1 MNNMT
6 DHELYKKIDSLT
18 DNLNLINTQIKK
30 LSEIVER
37 LIRLEEKNATLQ
49 KDLNG
54 YGSRLAKYEEDLQK
68 LSIKTALNSSKGDII
83 GRWVERL
90 IWFIVIAALGVFD
103 IFKLKGHG

>member
-1 MNNMT
+1 MN
-6 DHELYKKIDSLT
+6 DLT
-18 DNLNLINTQIKK
+18 HKVDDLCSDVKQLNGEVRK
-30 LSEIVER
+30 LSEIIER
-37 LIRLEEKNATLQ
+37 LIRVEEKNATMQ

-54 YGSRLAKYEEDLQK
+54 YGMRLAKYEEDLQK

-103 IFKLKGHG
+103 IFKTKGHL